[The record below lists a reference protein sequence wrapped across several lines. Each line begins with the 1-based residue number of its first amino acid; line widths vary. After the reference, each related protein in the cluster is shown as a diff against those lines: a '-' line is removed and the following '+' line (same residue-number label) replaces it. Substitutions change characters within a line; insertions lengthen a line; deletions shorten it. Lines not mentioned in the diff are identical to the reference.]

1 MPYYLR
7 DIGYQFTPFSTS
19 SSSNENA
26 TIGQWN
32 QYVGYMTEA
41 SIAAGATA
49 TLYTFDTGGTKDVS
63 IEATIQILAGSE
75 IETVKVL
82 VHIIN
87 TTVNYTTYG
96 IIYSGASSRW
106 DIQADYDA
114 GTTSLRLLVENTTA
128 GSIASPQANY
138 QIIQVEAVA

>member
-7 DIGYQFTPFSTS
+7 DIGYQFAPFSTIS
-19 SSSNENA
+19 SGGENA

-32 QYVGYMTEA
+32 QYAGYMTEA

-49 TLYTFDTGGTKDVS
+49 ILYTFDTGGTKDVS
-63 IEATIQILAGSE
+63 IEATIQILAGTE

-82 VHIIN
+82 AHIIN